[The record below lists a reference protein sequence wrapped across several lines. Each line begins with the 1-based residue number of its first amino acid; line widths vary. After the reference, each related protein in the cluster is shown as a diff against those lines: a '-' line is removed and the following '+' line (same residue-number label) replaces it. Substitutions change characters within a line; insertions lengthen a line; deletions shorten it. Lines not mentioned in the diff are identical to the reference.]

1 MTFKTKKIRS
11 KPRRKPF
18 KKAKEV
24 SGSIGNQI
32 KRLPSKTG
40 NYIAAFILVLF
51 GLFIVTRVMVFAY
64 NVVNDFSPKNL
75 LFAMGSDLDKDEHG
89 YTNILLLGDG
99 GSERDGADLIDTIMV
114 ASIDYNKNAVSLL
127 SVPRDFY
134 VDKNPLLNVT
144 RSGKINELYRNH
156 KNALPSQEDRYQLF
170 KAVAGSIVDLDIQYY
185 MRVDFN
191 AFVEIVDSLGGVM
204 VDVDKAINDPYY
216 PNEND
221 NGYITFKIDEG
232 LQEFD
237 GETALKYVRSRKT
250 TSDFDRAARQQKL
263 LEALQQK
270 ALSRDVLTSPSTLKD
285 IYSAV
290 QDNINTDLE
299 IREMIAL
306 GGFAK
311 QMDRSHMVRKVIHD
325 DPGQEGGFLYTP
337 ERKLYNGQF
346 VLVPF
351 GNDYDL
357 IHRYADLI
365 FHQREIYYEMPV
377 IEVLNATR
385 IPGIARNAA
394 YQLVRFGFDVQSI
407 DNYFDLSGNKKYLEQ
422 SVIEYYDYAQ
432 DSNGL
437 ITPKYQATINALDA
451 YVKGDDVPSE
461 KAYLLSEEVGKKV
474 YEGGKANL
482 SIVLGDDYDV
492 FLVK

>member
-11 KPRRKPF
+11 KPRRKPL
-18 KKAKEV
+18 KKMKEV
-24 SGSIGNQI
+24 SGNLTGKV
-32 KRLPSKTG
+32 KRLPSKAK
-40 NYIAAFILVLF
+40 NYLAATVLLFF
-51 GLFIVTRVMVFAY
+51 GVFVVMKVMVFAY
-64 NVVNDFSPKNL
+64 ESISSFSPKNI
-75 LFAMGSDLDKDEHG
+75 LFAIGSDLEKDEHG

-114 ASIDYNKNAVSLL
+114 ASIDYEKNAVSLF

-134 VDKNPLLNVT
+134 VDSDPLLNVT

-156 KNALPSQEDRYQLF
+156 KNPLPSEEDRYQLF
-170 KAVAGSIVDLDIQYY
+170 KDVAGSIVNLDVQYY
-185 MRVDFN
+185 MRIDFS
-191 AFVEIVDSLGGVM
+191 AFVDIVDSLGGVT
-204 VDVDKAINDPYY
+204 VDVETAINDPYY

-221 NGYITFKIDEG
+221 NGYITFKVDKG

-270 ALSRDVLTSPSTLKD
+270 ALSKDVLTSPSTLKD
-285 IYSAV
+285 IYSVV

-346 VLVPF
+346 VLIPF

-357 IHRYADLI
+357 IHRYTDLI
-365 FHQREIYYEMPV
+365 FHQREIYYDPPI

-394 YQLVRFGFDVQSI
+394 YQLNRFGFNVQSI
-407 DNYFDLSGNKKYLEQ
+407 DNYYGSNEEKKYLEA
-422 SVIEYYDYAQ
+422 SVIEYHDYTQ
-432 DSNGL
+432 GL
-437 ITPKYQATINALDA
+437 DGLTLPKYQSTINALDA
-451 YVKGDDVPSE
+451 YVKGDDFPSE
-461 KAYLLSEEVGKKV
+461 KAYLLSEEGGQKV
-474 YEGGKANL
+474 YEGGQTNL